1 MSVLCNVSC
10 LLQIYCHLST
20 NEKLSV
26 SCQFFQTCGII
37 NYGSGWREDVV
48 NQCLELVWWLA
59 LRPQHI
65 TSQTSRRLWVFIG
78 LVTTE
83 PYAPQSFKAHS
94 HVNPL
99 LQPSS
104 LMTANGDRGR
114 GRSQGL
120 PGASCLMDSVP
131 TRRLRQLGAD
141 GACGMGLEAN

>member
-1 MSVLCNVSC
+1 MSVLCNVNC

-26 SCQFFQTCGII
+26 SCQFFQTCGVI
-37 NYGSGWREDVV
+37 NYGSGWRKDAV
-48 NQCLELVWWLA
+48 NRCLELVWRLA
-59 LRPQHI
+59 LRPLHI

-104 LMTANGDRGR
+104 GTAVNDGQRRPRKGQEPRVARGIV
-114 GRSQGL
+114 SHGL
-120 PGASCLMDSVP
+120 CPHSPSPPA
-131 TRRLRQLGAD
+131 RR
-141 GACGMGLEAN
+141 